1 MGLVV
6 RRCLDGTARHAFVDR
21 ARRQLRRLRGRGQR
35 PDIGAPSYRRP
46 PAISSSPSAHTFVTL
61 RALLRHPPR
70 ILSSSSAEAED
81 PGSIGRRRGDRMGS
95 SGLREG
101 RRAERPSRRATMPG
115 GRKDN
120 RIPPAHAPERQ
131 INPRFRRGSARPSQN
146 APVGGG
152 CCLPN
157 AGNSQEETIT
167 RPEERDSSWPS
178 SCSRSPSSSSPPVR
192 SSARRQ
198 ASSDAGRVGRAKIA
212 RRAAFQDPAA
222 RGRRHPP
229 QREGFR

>member
-6 RRCLDGTARHAFVDR
+6 RRCLDGSARHAFVDR

-61 RALLRHPPR
+61 RAP
-70 ILSSSSAEAED
+70 SSSSAHPFVILRGGGGSRLDREAA
-81 PGSIGRRRGDRMGS
+81 RGQDGS